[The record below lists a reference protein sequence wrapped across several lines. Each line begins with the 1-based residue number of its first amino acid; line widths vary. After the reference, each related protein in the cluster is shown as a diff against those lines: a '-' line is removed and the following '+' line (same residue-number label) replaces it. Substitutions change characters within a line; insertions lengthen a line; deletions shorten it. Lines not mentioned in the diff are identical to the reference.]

1 MKSWW
6 KVAFGILC
14 GLLGGGLIYLVS
26 SPPRGAPVQLLP
38 LPSPAPIQVHVVGA
52 VVNPGVYSLPAE
64 SRAEQAIQIA
74 GGAASQADLQAINLA
89 AILEDGSQLLVPTKA
104 RPGTATAISLPTRAT
119 DISTEVSDWKTPTPT
134 VTFPININTAT
145 MEELDALPY
154 IGQVRA
160 SEIIAYRQAHGPFK
174 RIEDILKVYGITQEI
189 FDRIKDLITVE
200 S

>member
-6 KVAFGILC
+6 KVAFGVLC

-38 LPSPAPIQVHVVGA
+38 LPSPAPIQVHVAGA
-52 VVNPGVYSLPAE
+52 VAHPGVYSLPAG
-64 SRAEQAIQIA
+64 SRAEQAIQAA
-74 GGAASQADLQAINLA
+74 GGAASQADLEAINLA
-89 AILEDGSQLLVPTKA
+89 MILEDGSQLLIPTKV
-104 RPGTATAISLPTRAT
+104 PLVTAIVASPEVRAT
-119 DISTEVSDWKTPTPT
+119 DISTAVFDWKTPTPT

-145 MEELDALPY
+145 LEELDALPY

-174 RIEDILKVYGITQEI
+174 RIEDLLKVYGITQEV
-189 FDRIKDLITVE
+189 FDRIKGLVTVGA
-200 S
+200 

>member
-26 SPPRGAPVQLLP
+26 SQPRGAPVQLLP
-38 LPSPAPIQVHVVGA
+38 PPSPAPIQVYVTGA
-52 VVNPGVYSLPAE
+52 VVHSGVYALPAG
-64 SRAEQAIQIA
+64 SRIEQAIQAA
-74 GGAASQADLQAINLA
+74 GGATAQADLEAINLA
-89 AILEDGSQLLVPTKA
+89 EILEDGSQVVV
-104 RPGTATAISLPTRAT
+104 PTRALPQTKVAASPAVQAT
-119 DISTEVSDWKTPTPT
+119 DPPTEAPDWKTPTPT
-134 VTFPININTAT
+134 VAFPINLNTAT

-160 SEIIAYRQAHGPFK
+160 SEIIDYRQVHGPFK

-189 FDRIKDLITVE
+189 FDRIKDLITVGP
-200 S
+200 

>member
-26 SPPRGAPVQLLP
+26 SPPRGVPVQLLP

>member
-14 GLLGGGLIYLVS
+14 GLLGGGVIYLVS

-38 LPSPAPIQVHVVGA
+38 PPSPAPIQVYVTGA
-52 VVNPGVYSLPAE
+52 VVHPGVYALPAG
-64 SRAEQAIQIA
+64 SRIEQAIQAA
-74 GGAASQADLQAINLA
+74 GGATAQADLEAVNLA
-89 AILEDGSQLLVPTKA
+89 EILEDGSQLVVPTKA
-104 RPGTATAISLPTRAT
+104 PLETTVATKPAAQAT
-119 DISTEVSDWKTPTPT
+119 DPPTEVSDWKTPTPT
-134 VTFPININTAT
+134 VNFPININTAT

-174 RIEDILKVYGITQEI
+174 RIEDIMKVYGITQEI
-189 FDRIKDLITVE
+189 FDRLKDLITIGP
-200 S
+200 